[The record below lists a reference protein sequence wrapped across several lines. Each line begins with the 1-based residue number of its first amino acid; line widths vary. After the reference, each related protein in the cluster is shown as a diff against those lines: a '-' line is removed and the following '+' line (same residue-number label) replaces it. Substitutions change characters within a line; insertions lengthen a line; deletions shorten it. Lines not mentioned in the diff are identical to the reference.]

1 MEIDEIVRLVKD
13 QLEQYNEKDQ
23 LRQVDEKQ
31 IPVEASGRHIH
42 LSYEDVEKLFGKGYN
57 LKQKKELSQPGQFAC
72 EERVRIIGPKDVIE
86 NVIILGPPRA
96 ESQVEISLTD
106 CRKLG
111 IKPFIKNSGDI
122 LGTPGIIVTNKDK
135 TIILNRGAIIAKN
148 HIHMN
153 SEEAKILDVKNN
165 QKVKVRVHSER
176 PIVFEEVL
184 IRVDDS
190 FKLSMH
196 IDYDEA
202 NACSLNK
209 NSYGK
214 IV

>member
-1 MEIDEIVRLVKD
+1 MEIEKIVKLVKD
-13 QLEQYNEKDQ
+13 QLEQYNKKDQ
-23 LRQVDEKQ
+23 LEQCDEKI

-42 LSYEDVEKLFGKGYN
+42 LSYEDIEKLFGKGYN

-72 EERVRIIGPKDVIE
+72 EERVRLIGPKGVIE

-111 IKPFIKNSGDI
+111 IKPSLKNSGDI
-122 LGTPGIIVTNKDK
+122 LGTAGIIVTNKDK
-135 TIILNRGAIIAKN
+135 TIILKQGAIIAKS

-153 SEEAKILDVKNN
+153 SKEAKILDVQDK
-165 QKVKVRVHSER
+165 QRVKVKIHSER
-176 PIVFEEVL
+176 PIIFEEVL

-190 FKLSMH
+190 FRLSMH

>member
-1 MEIDEIVRLVKD
+1 MEIEKIVKLVKD
-13 QLEQYNEKDQ
+13 QLEQYNKKDQ
-23 LRQVDEKQ
+23 LEQCDEKK

-42 LSYEDVEKLFGKGYN
+42 LSYEDIEILFGKGYD

-72 EERVRIIGPKDVIE
+72 EERVRIIGPKGVIE
-86 NVIILGPPRA
+86 NVIILGPARA

-122 LGTPGIIVTNKDK
+122 LDTAGIIVTNKDK
-135 TIILNRGAIIAKN
+135 TIILNQGAIIAKN

-153 SEEAKILDVKNN
+153 SEEARRLDVRDK
-165 QKVKVRVHSER
+165 QKVKVKIHSER
-176 PIVFEEVL
+176 PIIFEEVL
-184 IRVDDS
+184 IRVNDS
-190 FKLSMH
+190 FRLSMH

-202 NACSLNK
+202 NACNLNK

>member
-1 MEIDEIVRLVKD
+1 MEIEKIVKLVKD
-13 QLEQYNEKDQ
+13 QLEQYNKNEKIIKY
-23 LRQVDEKQ
+23 DEKK

-42 LSYEDVEKLFGKGYN
+42 LSHKDIESLFGKGYILN
-57 LKQKKELSQPGQFAC
+57 KKKDLSQPGQFAC
-72 EERVRIIGPKDVIE
+72 EERVRIIGPKDIIE
-86 NVIILGPPRA
+86 NVIILGPART

-111 IKPFIKNSGDI
+111 IKPSIKNSGDI

-135 TIILNRGAIIAKN
+135 TIILNQGTIIAKN

-153 SEEAKILDVKNN
+153 SKEAEILGVKDN
-165 QKVKVRVHSER
+165 QKVKVKIFSER
-176 PIVFEEVL
+176 PITFEDVL

-202 NACSLNK
+202 NACNLNK
-209 NSYGK
+209 NAYGK

>member
-1 MEIDEIVRLVKD
+1 MGIDEIVKLVKD
-13 QLEQYNEKDQ
+13 QLEHYNGK
-23 LRQVDEKQ
+23 K
-31 IPVEASGRHIH
+31 IPIEASGRHIH
-42 LSYEDVEKLFGKGYN
+42 LSHEDIEHLFGKGYE
-57 LKQKKELSQPGQFAC
+57 LKKKKELSQPGQFAC

-86 NVIILGPPRA
+86 NVIVLGPARSA
-96 ESQVEISLTD
+96 TQVEISLTD

-111 IKPFIKNSGDI
+111 VKPSIRNSGNI
-122 LGTPGIIVTNKDK
+122 RETAGLIVTNKDK
-135 TIILNRGAIIAKN
+135 QITLEKGVIIAKN

-153 SEEAKILDVKNN
+153 LEEATKLNVKDSD
-165 QKVKVRVHSER
+165 KVKVKIHSER
-176 PIVFEEVL
+176 PLIFEEVL

-202 NACSLNK
+202 NACNLNK
-209 NSYGK
+209 NSYGE

>member
-1 MEIDEIVRLVKD
+1 MEIEKIVKLVKD
-13 QLEQYNEKDQ
+13 QLEQYNKKDQ
-23 LRQVDEKQ
+23 LEQCDEKK
-31 IPVEASGRHIH
+31 IPIEASGRHIH
-42 LSYEDVEKLFGKGYN
+42 LSYEDIENLFGKGYD

-72 EERVRIIGPKDVIE
+72 EERVRIIGPKGVIE
-86 NVIILGPPRA
+86 NVIILGPARA
-96 ESQVEISLTD
+96 KSQVEISLTD

-122 LGTPGIIVTNKDK
+122 LGTAGIIVTNKDK
-135 TIILNRGAIIAKN
+135 TIILNQGAIIAKN

-153 SEEAKILDVKNN
+153 SEEARRLDVRDK
-165 QKVKVRVHSER
+165 QKVKVKIHSER
-176 PIVFEEVL
+176 PIIFEEVL
-184 IRVDDS
+184 IRVNDS
-190 FKLSMH
+190 FRLSMH